1 MLILIRL
8 SGEITTKSKRTRR
21 RFTERLAGN
30 LRDALAREGLGGEV
44 ESGWDRIY
52 VRTEAADAPDVLRR
66 VFGVRS
72 LSAAIERDFRDPGD
86 IVRLGEEIFRDRVQR
101 KRFAVRARRVGNVR
115 ISVQALE
122 RELGAALYPYAAGV
136 DLEEPE
142 VTAYVEVRDGKAY
155 FFTERVEGH
164 GGLPVGVEGRALCLI
179 SGGFD
184 SPVAAWFMLKRGVE
198 LDYLFLN
205 LGGCAHEYGAL
216 SCAKVLAERWSYGTR
231 PRIHIVDLRPL
242 MEHLHRAVKPNYW
255 NLILR
260 RLFYRAGELV
270 AEREGHEALVT
281 GEAVGQ
287 VSSQTLHNL
296 AVASEAVRIQILRPL
311 LGFDKEEIV
320 RHSRV
325 VGTHDIS
332 KGVKE
337 YCAVVPRHPVTRA
350 PPERVRAEEEK
361 LPLDLLERLVSERRV
376 ADLLELEHAEL
387 EVLQWQID
395 EIPEGALVV
404 DVREPEDYR
413 AWHYPGAINIP
424 LADLPQRADGL
435 PKGRPIVLY
444 CPVGYQSLD
453 GAELLRRLGYEA
465 YSFRGGV
472 PALRRH
478 LERASEKGPG

>member
-1 MLILIRL
+1 MLVLIRL
-8 SGEITTKSKRTRR
+8 SGEITTKSRRTRR
-21 RFTERLAGN
+21 RFAERLVAN

-44 ESGWDRIY
+44 EPGWDRIY
-52 VRTEAADAPDVLRR
+52 VRTRGEGAPEVLRR

-72 LSAAIERDFRDPGD
+72 LSSATERGFHDLAD
-86 IVRLGEEIFRDRVQR
+86 IVRHGEELFRDLVRG

-115 ISVQALE
+115 VSVQALE
-122 RELGAALYPYAAGV
+122 RELGAALFPYAAGV

-142 VTAYVEVRDGKAY
+142 VTAHVEVHDGKAY
-155 FFTERVEGH
+155 FFAERVEGY

-184 SPVAAWFMLKRGVE
+184 SAVAAWYMLKRGVE

-260 RLFYRAGELV
+260 RLFYRAGELA
-270 AEREGHEALVT
+270 AEREGYEALVT

-296 AVASEAVRIQILRPL
+296 VVATEAVRIPILRPL

-332 KGVKE
+332 AGVKE

-350 PPERVRAEEEK
+350 PLPRVRQEEGK
-361 LPLDLLERLVSERRV
+361 LPLDLLEKLVAERRTV
-376 ADLLELEHAEL
+376 DLLDLEHAEL
-387 EVLQWQID
+387 EVLKWQID
-395 EIPEGALVV
+395 EIPDGAAVV
-404 DVREPEDYR
+404 DVRGPEEYR

-424 LADLPQRADGL
+424 LAELPHRAEEL
-435 PKGRPIVLY
+435 PRDRPLVLY

-453 GAELLRRLGYEA
+453 GVELLRRLGHEA

-472 PALRRH
+472 PALRRY
-478 LERASEKGPG
+478 LQRVSGKGPG

>member
-1 MLILIRL
+1 MLVLVRL

-21 RFTERLAGN
+21 RFTERLAEN
-30 LRDALAREGLGGEV
+30 LRDALTREGLGGEV
-44 ESGWDRIY
+44 EPGWDRIY
-52 VRTEAADAPDVLRR
+52 VRTEGNGAPEVLRR

-72 LSAAIERDFRDPGD
+72 LSAATVKEFQNLAD
-86 IVRLGEEIFRDRVQR
+86 IVRLGEEIFRDHVRG
-101 KRFAVRARRVGNVR
+101 KKFAVRARRVGNVR

-136 DLEEPE
+136 DLEHPE
-142 VTAYVEVRDGKAY
+142 ITAYIEVHDGKAY
-155 FFTERVEGH
+155 FFTERVEGY

-184 SPVAAWFMLKRGVE
+184 SSVAAWYMLKRGVE

-242 MEHLHRAVKPNYW
+242 VREMHGTVKPNYW

-270 AEREGHEALVT
+270 AGREGHEALVT

-296 AVASEAVRIQILRPL
+296 VVASEATRIPILRPL

-320 RHSRV
+320 RHARV

-332 KGVKE
+332 AGVKE

-350 PPERVRAEEEK
+350 PLERVRAEEEK
-361 LPLDLLERLVSERRV
+361 LPLDLLERLVEERHTV
-376 ADLLELEHAEL
+376 DLLDLEHAEL
-387 EVLQWQID
+387 EVLRWQID
-395 EIPEGALVV
+395 EIPKEALVV
-404 DVREPEDYR
+404 DVREPGDYKS
-413 AWHYPGAINIP
+413 WHYPGAINIP
-424 LADLPQRADGL
+424 LADLPRSF
-435 PKGRPIVLY
+435 PKGGPSCFIVPWATRAWTGSNS
-444 CPVGYQSLD
+444 C
-453 GAELLRRLGYEA
+453 
-465 YSFRGGV
+465 GG
-472 PALRRH
+472 
-478 LERASEKGPG
+478 

>member
-1 MLILIRL
+1 MLVLVRL

-21 RFTERLAGN
+21 RFTERLAEN
-30 LRDALAREGLGGEV
+30 LRDALTREGLGGEV
-44 ESGWDRIY
+44 EPGWDRIY
-52 VRTEAADAPDVLRR
+52 VRTEGNGAPEVLRR

-72 LSAAIERDFRDPGD
+72 LSAATVKEFQNLAD
-86 IVRLGEEIFRDRVQR
+86 IVRLGEEIFRDHVRG
-101 KRFAVRARRVGNVR
+101 KKFAVRARRVGNVR
-115 ISVQALE
+115 ISIQALE

-136 DLEEPE
+136 DLEHPE
-142 VTAYVEVRDGKAY
+142 ITAYIEVHDGKAY
-155 FFTERVEGH
+155 FFTERVEGY

-184 SPVAAWFMLKRGVE
+184 SSVAAWYMLKRGVE

-242 MEHLHRAVKPNYW
+242 VREMHGTVKPNYW

-260 RLFYRAGELV
+260 RLFYRAGELL
-270 AEREGHEALVT
+270 AGREGHEALVT

-296 AVASEAVRIQILRPL
+296 VVASEATRIPILRPL

-320 RHSRV
+320 RHARV

-332 KGVKE
+332 AGVKE

-350 PPERVRAEEEK
+350 PLERVRAEEEK
-361 LPLDLLERLVSERRV
+361 LPLDLLERLVEERHTV
-376 ADLLELEHAEL
+376 DLLDLEHAEL
-387 EVLQWQID
+387 EVLRWQID
-395 EIPEGALVV
+395 EIPKEALVV
-404 DVREPEDYR
+404 DVREPGDYKS
-413 AWHYPGAINIP
+413 WHYPGAINIP
-424 LADLPQRADGL
+424 LADLPQRAEEL
-435 PKGRPIVLY
+435 PKGRPLVLY

-453 GAELLRRLGYEA
+453 GVELLRRLGYEA

-472 PALRRH
+472 PALRKY
-478 LERASEKGPG
+478 LERASGKGPG

>member
-1 MLILIRL
+1 MLVLVRL

-21 RFTERLAGN
+21 RFTGRLTEN
-30 LRDALAREGLGGEV
+30 LRDALTREGLGGEV
-44 ESGWDRIY
+44 EPGWDRIY
-52 VRTEAADAPDVLRR
+52 VRTEGNDAPEVLRR

-72 LSAAIERDFRDPGD
+72 LSAATVKEFQNLAD
-86 IVRLGEEIFRDRVQR
+86 IVRLGEEIFRDHVRG
-101 KRFAVRARRVGNVR
+101 KKFAVRARRVGNVR
-115 ISVQALE
+115 ISIQALE

-136 DLEEPE
+136 DLEHPE
-142 VTAYVEVRDGKAY
+142 ITAYIEVHDGKAY
-155 FFTERVEGH
+155 FFTERVEGY

-184 SPVAAWFMLKRGVE
+184 SSVAAWYMLKRGVE

-242 MEHLHRAVKPNYW
+242 VREMHGTVKPNYW

-270 AEREGHEALVT
+270 AGREGHEALVT

-296 AVASEAVRIQILRPL
+296 VVASEATRIPILRPL

-320 RHSRV
+320 RHARV

-332 KGVKE
+332 AGVKE

-350 PPERVRAEEEK
+350 PLERVRAEEEK
-361 LPLDLLERLVSERRV
+361 LPLDLLERLVEERHTV
-376 ADLLELEHAEL
+376 DLLDLEHAEL
-387 EVLQWQID
+387 EVLRWQID
-395 EIPEGALVV
+395 EIPKEALVV
-404 DVREPEDYR
+404 DVREPGDYKS
-413 AWHYPGAINIP
+413 WHYPGAINIP
-424 LADLPQRADGL
+424 LADLPQRAEEL
-435 PKGRPIVLY
+435 PKGRPLVLY

-453 GAELLRRLGYEA
+453 GVELLRRLGYEA

-472 PALRRH
+472 PALRKY
-478 LERASEKGPG
+478 LERASGRGPG

>member
-1 MLILIRL
+1 MERKTILIRL
-8 SGEITTKSKRTRR
+8 SGEITTKSRRTRR
-21 RFTERLAGN
+21 RFTERLVGN
-30 LRDALAREGLGGEV
+30 LRDALTREGLGGQV
-44 ESGWDRIY
+44 EAGWDRIY
-52 VRTEAADAPDVLRR
+52 VRTEAAGAPDVLRR

-72 LSAAIERDFRDPGD
+72 LSVAKERPYRDITEIVRHGEELFRD
-86 IVRLGEEIFRDRVQR
+86 LVQR
-101 KRFAVRARRVGNVR
+101 KKFAVRARRVGNVKV
-115 ISVQALE
+115 SVQALE
-122 RELGAALYPYAAGV
+122 QELGAVLYPYASGV
-136 DLEEPE
+136 DLEKPE
-142 VTAYVEVRDGKAY
+142 VTAYIEVHEGSVY
-155 FFTERVEGH
+155 FFTARIEGY

-184 SPVAAWFMLKRGVE
+184 SSVAAWYMLKRGVE

-216 SCAKVLAERWSYGTR
+216 SCAKVLAEQWSYGTR

-260 RLFYRAGELV
+260 RLFYRAGELI
-270 AEREGHEALVT
+270 AEREGYEALVT

-296 AVASEAVRIQILRPL
+296 VVASEAVRIPVLRPL

-320 RHSRV
+320 KHSRA

-332 KGVKE
+332 AGVKE
-337 YCAVVPRHPVTRA
+337 YCAVVPRYPVTRA
-350 PPERVRAEEEK
+350 PLERVRQEEGR
-361 LPLDLLERLVSERRV
+361 LPLDLLERLVGERRTV
-376 ADLLELEHAEL
+376 ELLNLEQAEL
-387 EVLQWQID
+387 EILKWQID
-395 EIPEGALVV
+395 EIPEDALVV
-404 DVREPEDYR
+404 DVRSPADYKT
-413 AWHYPGAINIP
+413 WHYPGAVNIP
-424 LADLPQRADGL
+424 LAELPQRATEL
-435 PKGRPIVLY
+435 PKDRPIVLY

-472 PALRRH
+472 PALRKH
-478 LERASEKGPG
+478 AERL

>member
-1 MLILIRL
+1 VLIRL
-8 SGEITTKSKRTRR
+8 SGEVTTKSKRTRR
-21 RFTERLAGN
+21 RFTERLVEN

-44 ESGWDRIY
+44 EPHWDRIY
-52 VRTEAADAPDVLRR
+52 IHTEGTGAPEVLRR

-72 LSAAIERDFRDPGD
+72 LSVATQRSFRDRGD
-86 IVRLGEEIFRDRVQR
+86 IVRHGEELFRDAVRG
-101 KRFAVRARRVGNVR
+101 KKFAVRARRVGNAV
-115 ISVQALE
+115 ISIKALE

-142 VTAYVEVRDGKAY
+142 VTAYVEVHDGRAC
-155 FFTERVEGH
+155 FFTERLEGY
-164 GGLPVGVEGRALCLI
+164 GGLPVGVEGRALALI

-184 SPVAAWFMLKRGVE
+184 SAVAAWYLLKRGVE

-231 PRIHIVDLRPL
+231 PVTHVVDLRPVL
-242 MEHLHRAVKPNYW
+242 EALHHVVKPNYW

-260 RLFYRAGELV
+260 RLFYRIGELV

-296 AVASEAVRIQILRPL
+296 VVASEAVRIPILRPL

-325 VGTHDIS
+325 VGTHEIS

-337 YCAVVPRHPVTRA
+337 YCAVVPKHPVTRA
-350 PPERVRAEEEK
+350 PLPRVRAEEEK
-361 LPLDLLERLVSERRV
+361 LPLDLLERLVAERRV
-376 ADLLELEHAEL
+376 VDLLHLDEAEL
-387 EVLQWQID
+387 DVLQWQVD
-395 EIPEGALVV
+395 EIPEGAAVV
-404 DVREPEDYR
+404 DVREPGDYEI
-413 AWHYPGAINIP
+413 WHCPGAINIP
-424 LADLPQRADGL
+424 LAELPARATEL
-435 PKGRPIVLY
+435 PKDGPIILY
-444 CPVGYQSLD
+444 CPIGYQSLD
-453 GAELLRRLGYEA
+453 GVELLRRLGYEA

-472 PALRRH
+472 PALRRY
-478 LERASEKGPG
+478 LARTSGSSSG

>member
-1 MLILIRL
+1 MILIRL
-8 SGEITTKSKRTRR
+8 SGEITTKSRRTRR
-21 RFTERLAGN
+21 RFAERLTEN
-30 LRDALAREGLGGEV
+30 LRDTLAREGLGGTV
-44 ESGWDRIY
+44 EPGWDRIY
-52 VRTEAADAPDVLRR
+52 VRTEGNGAPEVLRR

-72 LSAAIERDFRDPGD
+72 LSVAVGKEFQDLAD
-86 IVRLGEEIFRDRVQR
+86 IVRLGEEVFRDHVRG
-101 KRFAVRARRVGNVR
+101 KKFAVRARRVGNVR

-122 RELGAALYPYAAGV
+122 RDLGAALYPFASGV
-136 DLEEPE
+136 DLEHPE
-142 VTAYVEVRDGKAY
+142 VTAYIEVHDGRAY
-155 FFTERVEGH
+155 FFTERVEGY
-164 GGLPVGVEGRALCLI
+164 GGLPVGVEGKALCLI

-184 SPVAAWFMLKRGVE
+184 SPVAAWYMLKRGVE

-216 SCAKVLAERWSYGTR
+216 SCAKVLADRWSYGTR

-260 RLFYRAGELV
+260 RLFYRAGELL

-296 AVASEAVRIQILRPL
+296 AVASEATRIPILRPL

-332 KGVKE
+332 SGVKE

-350 PPERVRAEEEK
+350 PLERVRREEEK
-361 LPLDLLERLVSERRV
+361 LPLDLLERLVGERRTV
-376 ADLLELEHAEL
+376 DLLDLEHAEL

-395 EIPEGALVV
+395 EIPEGAIVV
-404 DVREPEDYR
+404 DVREPGDYKS
-413 AWHYPGAINIP
+413 WHYPGAINIP
-424 LADLPQRADGL
+424 LADLPKRAEEL

-465 YSFRGGV
+465 YSFRGGA
-472 PALRRH
+472 PSLRKY
-478 LERASEKGPG
+478 LERASGNNPG

>member
-1 MLILIRL
+1 MLVLIRL

-21 RFTERLAGN
+21 RFTERLVAN
-30 LRDALAREGLGGEV
+30 LRDALTREGLGGEV
-44 ESGWDRIY
+44 EPGWDRIY
-52 VRTEAADAPDVLRR
+52 VRTHGEGAPEVLRR

-72 LSAAIERDFRDPGD
+72 LSVAIERDYRDPADIVHQGEELFRDL
-86 IVRLGEEIFRDRVQR
+86 VRG
-101 KRFAVRARRVGNVR
+101 KKFAVRARRVGNVR
-115 ISVQALE
+115 ISVPALE
-122 RELGAALYPYAAGV
+122 RELGAVLYPYAAGV
-136 DLEEPE
+136 DLGNPE
-142 VTAYVEVRDGKAY
+142 VTAFVEVHDGKAY
-155 FFTERVEGH
+155 FFTERVEGF

-184 SPVAAWFMLKRGVE
+184 SAVAAWYMLKRGVE

-242 MEHLHRAVKPNYW
+242 TEHLHWGVKPNYW

-260 RLFYRAGELV
+260 RLFYRAGELT
-270 AEREGHEALVT
+270 AEREGYEALVT

-296 AVASEAVRIQILRPL
+296 AVATEAVRIPILRPL

-320 RHSRV
+320 RHAKI

-332 KGVKE
+332 AGVKE

-350 PPERVRAEEEK
+350 PLERVRQEEDK
-361 LPLDLLERLVSERRV
+361 LPLDLLGKLVEERRTV
-376 ADLLELEHAEL
+376 DLLDLEHAEL
-387 EVLQWQID
+387 EVLKWQID

-404 DVREPEDYR
+404 DVRGPEEYR

-424 LADLPQRADGL
+424 LPDLPGRAEEL
-435 PKGRPIVLY
+435 PRDRPLVLY

-453 GAELLRRLGYEA
+453 GVELLRRLGYEA

-472 PALRRH
+472 SALRRY
-478 LERASEKGPG
+478 LQRVSGKAPG